1 MAASLYAVNKGYF
14 DEVDVK
20 QVLAFESGLHTH
32 LKTSHA
38 ALLQKLE
45 DSKQMDKDAE
55 TELNDAIASFKKSF
69 A

>member
-1 MAASLYAVNKGYF
+1 
-14 DEVDVK
+14 
-20 QVLAFESGLHTH
+20 VLSFESGLHTH
-32 LKTSHA
+32 LKTSHP